1 MWAVAGVLFGLV
13 VLASLVGFHVGPHAH
28 AVAGGIGLACAAWLL
43 VMFAM
48 GQTAPLL
55 YVLLGADVV
64 ISAGVGTVAWK
75 GFQSLRE
82 QGEGHGVRKL
92 DGEEG
97 VAITA
102 LNPTGIVRVRG
113 ENWSA
118 TSLNGSV
125 AAGTA
130 IQVIDGS
137 GVFLRVW
144 GAETTALDSALDKDV
159 TGEVASTPRA
169 TTTADTHPEQ
179 RGLS

>member
-1 MWAVAGVLFGLV
+1 MWAIAGILFGLV

-28 AVAGGIGLACAAWLL
+28 AIAGGIGLACAAWLL
-43 VMFAM
+43 VMLAM

-55 YVLLGADVV
+55 YVLLSADVV

-75 GFQSLRE
+75 GLQALHE
-82 QGEGHGVRKL
+82 QGDAQGDPKL

-97 VAITA
+97 VAVTN
-102 LNPTGIVRVRG
+102 LSPTGVVRVRG

-118 TSLNGSV
+118 TALNGSI
-125 AAGTA
+125 AAGTV

-144 GAETTALDSALDKDV
+144 GAEVLAPEPALHKSA
-159 TGEVASTPRA
+159 TEHVASSPHA
-169 TTTADTHPEQ
+169 STTTDTHHEQ